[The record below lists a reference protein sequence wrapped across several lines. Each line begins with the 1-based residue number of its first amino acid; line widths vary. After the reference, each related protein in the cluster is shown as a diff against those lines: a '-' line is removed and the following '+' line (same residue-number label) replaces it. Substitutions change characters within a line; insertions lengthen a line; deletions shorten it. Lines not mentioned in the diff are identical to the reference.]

1 MHELKLDKYKGSLL
15 LKFAI
20 LCLAVFLVVS
30 LIGQQRQIAEKRETL
45 QSLQAQLTTQDVK
58 NEELRA
64 LWRMRPACG
73 IMRNERPAPS

>member
-1 MHELKLDKYKGSLL
+1 MENGREAALHELKLDKYKGSLL

-45 QSLQAQLTTQDVK
+45 QSL
-58 NEELRA
+58 
-64 LWRMRPACG
+64 
-73 IMRNERPAPS
+73 